1 VRGGQRIAA
10 PERFMAEGSSCRC
23 SRRGTLYD
31 VLQVSPWCEP
41 DVIQA
46 AYRAL
51 ARTRHPDVN
60 RDSDAE
66 DQMRR
71 LNIAYQVLSDPAR
84 RSRYDEELILEKA
97 RPVTAR
103 ATPAPGVGYAPPPP
117 PPPPAGTASMGAQG
131 GTWAGPVVTSGAVG
145 GYQAAIF
152 DTRTDVVLPRSALY
166 ASVVIFTA
174 ILALVSWLIIDALTA
189 RPFSPTRGPGT
200 FRQDVWSDRPQP
212 GAWFLGGAGADS
224 DPGLSRAGER
234 WNR

>member
-1 VRGGQRIAA
+1 
-10 PERFMAEGSSCRC
+10 MAEGSSCRC
-23 SRRGTLYD
+23 GRRGTLYD

-60 RDSDAE
+60 RDPDAE

-71 LNIAYQVLSDPAR
+71 LNVAYQMLSDPSR
-84 RSRYDEELILEKA
+84 RARYDEELILEKA
-97 RPVTAR
+97 RPAAAR
-103 ATPAPGVGYAPPPP
+103 PTPAPGPVYTPPPP
-117 PPPPAGTASMGAQG
+117 SPPAGTASMGAQG
-131 GTWAGPVVTSGAVG
+131 GIWAGPVVTSAGRG

-174 ILALVSWLIIDALTA
+174 ILALVSWLVIDALTA
-189 RPFSPTRGPGT
+189 RPFSPMRGQGT
-200 FRQDVWSDRPQP
+200 PRQDVWSDRPSP
-212 GAWFLGGAGADS
+212 GAWFLEGAGGES